1 MKNIATD
8 AISSSDTVEKIDYY
22 KIERI
27 TKLIFLTAWEL
38 ANKEERIKLK

>member
-1 MKNIATD
+1 MAFMMTITKQQTH
-8 AISSSDTVEKIDYY
+8 VEKIDYY